1 MTRRN
6 DRTMNEDPG
15 NRTEPTHATSASRV
29 ITPRLIALVAMMVL
43 AHMAFTGGRV
53 SLMLYA
59 IKLQASTATVGLLVS
74 LLSVVPMV
82 LSVHMG
88 RWTDRVGVFKPALI
102 ALTFI
107 VAGTLLPAL
116 QPSIALLGIAS
127 VFLGSGF
134 MLMHV
139 TINNAVGHASTA
151 ENRPRAFTV
160 LALGFST
167 SSILGPVIAGFT
179 IDHAGYAATFVTLAV
194 FPVLSLAAL
203 RYTSRGAAPH
213 APLALPPEG
222 AHVMDLLRDGPMR
235 AVFVVSC
242 LLSMGWDMFIFM
254 VPVQGARIGLS
265 AANIG
270 VIMGTFGVATFV
282 VRLGMPWLSR
292 RLSEW
297 QTLTFAL
304 GVTAFV
310 YLVFPLLTALPVLL
324 ALAFVLGLGLGSAQP
339 MVMSLIHRVAP
350 AGRTGEAV
358 GVRTGLLN
366 TSQVFMPLLFGA
378 FSTAAGTVPA
388 FWILAMIL
396 AAGGVFAGK
405 SKGLDG

>member
-1 MTRRN
+1 MH
-6 DRTMNEDPG
+6 EDPG

-29 ITPRLIALVAMMVL
+29 ITPRLISLVAMMVL
-43 AHMAFTGGRV
+43 
-53 SLMLYA
+53 S
-59 IKLQASTATVGLLVS
+59 
-74 LLSVVPMV
+74 
-82 LSVHMG
+82 
-88 RWTDRVGVFKPALI
+88 
-102 ALTFI
+102 
-107 VAGTLLPAL
+107 
-116 QPSIALLGIAS
+116 
-127 VFLGSGF
+127 
-134 MLMHV
+134 
-139 TINNAVGHASTA
+139 
-151 ENRPRAFTV
+151 
-160 LALGFST
+160 
-167 SSILGPVIAGFT
+167 
-179 IDHAGYAATFVTLAV
+179 
-194 FPVLSLAAL
+194 
-203 RYTSRGAAPH
+203 
-213 APLALPPEG
+213 
-222 AHVMDLLRDGPMR
+222 
-235 AVFVVSC
+235 
-242 LLSMGWDMFIFM
+242 

-270 VIMGTFGVATFV
+270 AIMGTFGVATFV

-297 QTLTFAL
+297 QTLTLAL